1 MFSPLSMWMRTQ
13 QKQRQHTAN
22 HRSRNMLDLS
32 IAPGTRPR
40 KYKKKTRW
48 DVLDVVHHEGPAA
61 GKASSICLFTQS
73 RTREFLIWTEWQWQ
87 PSQVTTTTQKI
98 KKNDSNFLM
107 FPGLFFHII
116 YIHILILYRS
126 RVMDEG
132 NLFIRKTTEP
142 DDDDD
147 DDSFFFPSSFLFCFF
162 FWSNFGSE
170 TNITAGWRKNLFIR
184 TCFRFGAG
192 GKEKKK
198 RDVIRRPD
206 SLFNWSSDLFV
217 SFGVY
222 LHKRIIGTDWPATEN
237 WPRWITK
244 RKPDNIRSSIDRDK
258 QRGRWPQTPK
268 KGEIEPCQYRN
279 FLDSFLSPP
288 TILLFNCR
296 TERNNNNRKKN
307 PVFPFL
313 FDHSMMNSHH
323 QK

>member
-1 MFSPLSMWMRTQ
+1 MGCAGRGTSWRTRCWQ
-13 QKQRQHTAN
+13 SLIDMSIHTITHSWISN
-22 HRSRNMLDLS
+22 LDGMTMAAES
-32 IAPGTRPR
+32 GNNNNP
-40 KYKKKTRW
+40 KNKKKTIQIFW
-48 DVLDVVHHEGPAA
+48 
-61 GKASSICLFTQS
+61 CS
-73 RTREFLIWTEWQWQ
+73 RVF
-87 PSQVTTTTQKI
+87 
-98 KKNDSNFLM
+98 
-107 FPGLFFHII
+107 FFHII

-268 KGEIEPCQYRN
+268 KKE
-279 FLDSFLSPP
+279 
-288 TILLFNCR
+288 
-296 TERNNNNRKKN
+296 ER
-307 PVFPFL
+307 
-313 FDHSMMNSHH
+313 
-323 QK
+323 

>member
-192 GKEKKK
+192 GKEKKN
-198 RDVIRRPD
+198 VT
-206 SLFNWSSDLFV
+206 SSDVQTRYSIGRRIYLFRL
-217 SFGVY
+217 VY
-222 LHKRIIGTDWPATEN
+222 IYIKESLVLTDRQPKTD
-237 WPRWITK
+237 
-244 RKPDNIRSSIDRDK
+244 PD
-258 QRGRWPQTPK
+258 
-268 KGEIEPCQYRN
+268 E
-279 FLDSFLSPP
+279 
-288 TILLFNCR
+288 
-296 TERNNNNRKKN
+296 
-307 PVFPFL
+307 
-313 FDHSMMNSHH
+313 
-323 QK
+323 